1 MEETLRKAAGADR
14 VWFTDASRLALQL
27 MGDAINANLFL
38 LGFAWQ
44 HGLVPV
50 SRGAITRAIELN
62 GVAVEQNL
70 KAFEWGRHAAH
81 DAAGVER
88 LATPAAVIPFEA
100 PVSRTLDELI
110 ARRIDSL
117 TDYQD
122 AAYAARYRKLVDRVR
137 EIEAQRVPGTAA
149 LAEAVARYYY
159 KLLAIKDEY
168 EVARLYTRPEFRQRL
183 EAAFEGDFT
192 LKFHLAPPLLAKP
205 DPVTGV
211 AQKREYGPW
220 MMKAF
225 GWLAK
230 FKGLRGTAL
239 DVFGRT
245 EERRMERQLIVDYE
259 KAVDELLAALD
270 RGNHATAVAIASI
283 PEEIRGYGH
292 VKLRHLKAAKAKEA
306 ELLAAFRSPA
316 SSARAA

>member
-1 MEETLRKAAGADR
+1 M
-14 VWFTDASRLALQL
+14 WFTDASRLALQL

-62 GVAVEQNL
+62 GVSVDANL

-81 DAAGVER
+81 DPAGVDR

-100 PVSRTLDELI
+100 PLSRTLDELI
-110 ARRIDSL
+110 AKRVESL

-137 EIEAQRVPGTAA
+137 EVEAQRVPGTAA

-183 EAAFEGDFT
+183 DAAFEGDFT

-220 MMKAF
+220 MMSAF
-225 GWLAK
+225 GVA
-230 FKGLRGTAL
+230 GEVQGPARHGARRLRPHRGAAH
-239 DVFGRT
+239 GAPA
-245 EERRMERQLIVDYE
+245 RRRLREDHRR
-259 KAVDELLAALD
+259 AA
-270 RGNHATAVAIASI
+270 RETRSAPITRPRWRSRRSPRRSAATAT
-283 PEEIRGYGH
+283 
-292 VKLRHLKAAKAKEA
+292 
-306 ELLAAFRSPA
+306 
-316 SSARAA
+316 